1 MHSFA
6 LTEYLFKYA
15 ITTSIHF
22 RLPIEELF
30 YHGKNSRAR
39 KEQNLTTTTTT
50 TPPPPTTKAAS
61 SDAEDYDDYDIWD
74 DYFDSPVTNNST
86 VSTSTKAP
94 TPAKK
99 DGNSDY
105 LEHLPRDIY
114 CDLVSTLDKRCAEL
128 SLLEIWDYNGDIINN
143 LSQQEILDAVNTLDK
158 SPWFFS
164 KRNYLDDL
172 SGLTRN
178 SSGHVVGAK
187 TMWIQLLLEVSAD

>member
-1 MHSFA
+1 MCIYIYH
-6 LTEYLFKYA
+6 LL
-15 ITTSIHF
+15 HF

-30 YHGKNSRAR
+30 YHGKNPRAR
-39 KEQNLTTTTTT
+39 KKQNLTTTTTT
-50 TPPPPTTKAAS
+50 TPLPTTTTRAVDP
-61 SDAEDYDDYDIWD
+61 DADDYDDYDIWD
-74 DYFDSPVTNNST
+74 DYFDLPETNT
-86 VSTSTKAP
+86 TLSTSTKSPA
-94 TPAKK
+94 PAKK

-128 SLLEIWDYNGDIINN
+128 SLLEIWDYDGEIINN

-172 SGLTRN
+172 SGVTRN
-178 SSGHVVGAK
+178 SSGQVVGAQ
-187 TMWIQLLLEVSAD
+187 TMWIQLLLEVS